1 MIHRFFF
8 SVVFAFVVSLA
19 MADDIPFDQR
29 ANWQHQDTWMHSSAG
44 DVGLDLEQ
52 AAREGKS
59 LMILWEQQGCIY
71 CDRLRAKNFKNP
83 AIRDILDENFLVMP
97 LDMAGKRKVRAR
109 DGTVMTEAQLA
120 RRLKVTGTP
129 TTVVFN
135 SGGVLKGK
143 ELREVAFRMPG
154 YLKSFHYFT
163 VLAYF
168 VSGDHEVMSLRAFTK
183 QRAAEFRERGVDPER
198 W

>member
-1 MIHRFFF
+1 MIHRFL
-8 SVVFAFVVSLA
+8 SVIFVLCAAVVA
-19 MADDIPFDQR
+19 HADDIPFDQR
-29 ANWQHQDTWMHSSAG
+29 PNWQKQETWMDTSQG
-44 DVGLDLEQ
+44 DVGIDLEL
-52 AAREGKS
+52 AAQEGKS
-59 LMILWEQQGCIY
+59 LMLLWEQPGCVY
-71 CDRLRAKNFKNP
+71 CTRLHEKNFKNP
-83 AIRDILDENFLVMP
+83 VIRDLLNKNFRVVP

-120 RRLKVTGTP
+120 RRMKVTGAP

-135 SGGVLKGK
+135 SGGVLKDK
-143 ELREVAFRMPG
+143 DLRSVAFRMPG

-168 VSGDHEVMSLRAFTK
+168 LSDQHEDLSLREFTK
-183 QRAAEFRERGVDPER
+183 LRAAEFRQRGVDPER

>member
-1 MIHRFFF
+1 M
-8 SVVFAFVVSLA
+8 SYS
-19 MADDIPFDQR
+19 Q
-29 ANWQHQDTWMHSSAG
+29 G
-44 DVGLDLEQ
+44 DVGIDLEL
-52 AAREGKS
+52 AAQDGKS
-59 LMILWEQQGCIY
+59 LMLLWEQQGCIY
-71 CDRLRAKNFKNP
+71 CDRLHEKNFKNP
-83 AIRDILDENFLVMP
+83 VIRDLLHKNFRVVP

-135 SGGVLKGK
+135 SGGVLKDK
-143 ELREVAFRMPG
+143 DLRSVAFRMPG

-168 VSGDHEVMSLRAFTK
+168 TSGDHEDMSLREFSAL
-183 QRAAEFRERGVDPER
+183 RAAEFRERGVDPER